1 MIYEKEIVNE
11 PEGKIKIHLSEAA
24 ISASPF
30 SLARIK
36 QGGYGLLESDFW
48 VQRISNRGF
57 HVFAFTLSGQ
67 GEITLED
74 GTVLMQEKGDCF
86 ISWATGQGHFERT
99 ISMEPWEM
107 VWISIWDDSPRF
119 KPTSLDWEMRRI
131 SENDCNI
138 LKASMNSIIE
148 EDAYNDTKSHEAMSC
163 HETLFL
169 IQMERALEITETI
182 ENSSHRQELAILWQQ
197 VANKPNGGW
206 TIDKLTEVSG
216 FSKSHL
222 TRLCWKLYDK
232 SPGKIVSE
240 LLLNQAKV
248 YLTNSD
254 QTIGEIS
261 EALGYSSV
269 SSFSAA
275 FKEFTGLNP
284 REFKKQKRLV

>member
-1 MIYEKEIVNE
+1 MIYVKEIVNE

-24 ISASPF
+24 INASPF
-30 SLARIK
+30 ALARIK

-48 VQRISNRGF
+48 VQRVSNRGF
-57 HVFAFTLSGQ
+57 HIFAFTLSGE

-74 GTVLMQEKGDCF
+74 GTVLHQEKGDCF
-86 ISWATGQGHFERT
+86 ISWATGQGHFEKT
-99 ISMEPWEM
+99 IGEDPWEM
-107 VWISIWDDSPRF
+107 VWISIWNDSPRF
-119 KPTSLDWEMRRI
+119 NPTSLDWEMRKI
-131 SENDCNI
+131 SDNDCTI
-138 LKASMNSIIE
+138 LKTSMNSIIE
-148 EDAYNDTKSHEAMSC
+148 EDAYNDTKSLEAMSC

-169 IQMERALEITETI
+169 IQMERALEITEPV
-182 ENSSHRQELAILWQQ
+182 ENSNHRQELAILWQQ

-206 TIDKLTEVSG
+206 TIDKLTTISG